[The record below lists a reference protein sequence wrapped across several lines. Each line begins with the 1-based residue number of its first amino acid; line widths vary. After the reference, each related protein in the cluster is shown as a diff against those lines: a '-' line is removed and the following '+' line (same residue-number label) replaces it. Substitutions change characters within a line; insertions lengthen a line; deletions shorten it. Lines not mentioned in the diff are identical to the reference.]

1 MKNFVT
7 ILCVTIGLGLS
18 ALPLSAQQVTREV
31 AMEKAIRFLHK
42 PEEANS
48 NMRHILRKA
57 PQLVLANNRDEFY
70 VFNDEANG
78 GYVVVSGDERMPDVL
93 GYSYDGHFDNDHIP
107 CNIKALLEAYAE
119 QVTHL
124 RANQQ
129 VDVKKTADYDASWK
143 PISPMIECTWGH
155 WTPYNNQCPE
165 IDGQHT
171 ASGCVAIAMAQIM
184 YYHQWPKQTTD
195 IIPGYTTETL
205 GIEVPDIPITT
216 IDWDNMISYYDPYN
230 PQKYSKKQADAVAS
244 LMKLCNVAVKMNYG
258 LENSGAYLSD
268 TPNALWNYFGYDSLI
283 EDLEGDDFEADEWNQ
298 IVYEE
303 LSNGRPVMCANP
315 GHAFVIDGY
324 DKEGYFHM
332 NFGEHDKVS
341 QEDGYFLL
349 ADRVVYEIIIG
360 IQPSEPNRPQ
370 AYAALD
376 KGKMTFYYDTEK
388 ANRSG
393 EVFPNV
399 SSCASNNA
407 EIKEC
412 EFDSSFAHLNLKNLK
427 YFFANCTNLES
438 ITGINHLNT
447 SEVRNMCEMFYG
459 CSSLKSL
466 DLSGFNTEK
475 VLNMEGMFRD
485 CSSLRS
491 LDISNFDTKKVTNM
505 MNMFYY
511 CSSLTSLDVSSFNT
525 ENVEDMD
532 GLFYDCSSLKVLDV
546 SKFNTEKVTDMS
558 LMFQGCTSLS
568 SLDVSSFKTEKV
580 TRMSGMF
587 GSCTNLKSLDVSSFK
602 TGNVQD
608 MSRMFFDCSSLTSL
622 DVSNFNTENVENMY
636 QLFAGCSSL
645 KALDVSKFKTDKV
658 TSMERMFGWCSGLT
672 SLDLS
677 GFKTDKVTNMDWM
690 FYGNE
695 KLTTIYASDQWDMS
709 NVENSDEMF
718 YFCTSL
724 VGGAG
729 TAYDWNHSDGKY
741 AHIDEGSNNPGYLT
755 NIEETAIH
763 SIKTNETNGHI
774 YNLGGIRISSDS
786 KGLNHLEQGLYI
798 VNGKKIIK

>member
-1 MKNFVT
+1 MTGWRGFDSHASYKDKKNYGIIGALRPLLFLILPTKKRQNGWRIKKFAVHLHLSISKTIFRMKNFFT

-129 VDVKKTADYDASWK
+129 VNIKKTADYDASWK

-303 LSNGRPVMCANP
+303 LSNGRPVMCANS

-459 CSSLKSL
+459 CSSLK
-466 DLSGFNTEK
+466 
-475 VLNMEGMFRD
+475 
-485 CSSLRS
+485 
-491 LDISNFDTKKVTNM
+491 
-505 MNMFYY
+505 
-511 CSSLTSLDVSSFNT
+511 
-525 ENVEDMD
+525 
-532 GLFYDCSSLKVLDV
+532 
-546 SKFNTEKVTDMS
+546 
-558 LMFQGCTSLS
+558 
-568 SLDVSSFKTEKV
+568 
-580 TRMSGMF
+580 
-587 GSCTNLKSLDVSSFK
+587 
-602 TGNVQD
+602 
-608 MSRMFFDCSSLTSL
+608 
-622 DVSNFNTENVENMY
+622 
-636 QLFAGCSSL
+636 
-645 KALDVSKFKTDKV
+645 ALDVSKFKTDKV

-741 AHIDEGSNNPGYLT
+741 AHIDGGSNNPGYLT